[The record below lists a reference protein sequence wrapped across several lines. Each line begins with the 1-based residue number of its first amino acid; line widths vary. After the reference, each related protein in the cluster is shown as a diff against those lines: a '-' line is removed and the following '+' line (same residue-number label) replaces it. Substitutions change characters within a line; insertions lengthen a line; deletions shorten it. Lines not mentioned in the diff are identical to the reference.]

1 MDNLSLKIQK
11 QNHYYTPFPRSLL
24 FLQTKSSIMIIHN
37 GYESLSFISPVV
49 TLGIFDGVHMG
60 HKVLLDRLVS
70 RTKEDHGESVV
81 ITFSPHPR
89 LVLYQ
94 DSTDLSFLTTMEEKQ
109 DLLKRANIDHL
120 VIIEFTKKFS
130 KIEACDFIRDILVKK
145 IGTKHLIIGFNHHFG
160 RRGKGDY
167 MTISKCAGSLDF
179 KVEQV
184 GGFHSEEG
192 VISSSSIREALLN
205 GRLDEANRW
214 LGYYYAVSG
223 TIVQGRK
230 IGRSIGFPTANINP
244 LDKFKLIPSDGVYA
258 VEVRLDGTI
267 LPGMLS
273 IGSNP
278 TVNSDIQVRTIEVN
292 ILDFDKDIYG
302 RDITVIFRKWLRNE
316 IKFENTEQL
325 AKQMKLDK
333 QHVLQL
339 LQKL

>member
-1 MDNLSLKIQK
+1 MDNLSIKIQK
-11 QNHYYTPFPRSLL
+11 QNHYYAPFPRSLL
-24 FLQTKSSIMIIHN
+24 ILQTKSSIMIIHN
-37 GYESLSFISPVV
+37 GFESLSFISPVV

-70 RTKEDHGESVV
+70 RAKEDHGESVV

-89 LVLYQ
+89 LVLDQ
-94 DSTDLSFLTTMEEKQ
+94 NSTDLSFLTTMEEKQ
-109 DLLKRANIDHL
+109 DLLERANIDHL

-167 MTISKCAGSLDF
+167 MTISKCAESLDF

-184 GGFHSEEG
+184 EGFHSAEG

-205 GRLDEANRW
+205 GLLDEANRW
-214 LGYYYAVSG
+214 LGYSYSVSG

-258 VEVRLDGTI
+258 VEVRLDGLV

-278 TVNSDIQVRTIEVN
+278 TVNSNIQARTIEVN

-302 RDITVIFRKWLRNE
+302 RDITVIFRKWLREE

-325 AKQMKLDK
+325 AEQMKLDK